1 MNLEDLC
8 QDSLKS
14 VLDIGGLQCG
24 CLQEEEVLLL
34 GKLLGILGAHSTLL
48 LEVTL
53 VANQHDDNVL
63 VSMAT
68 ELIQPTR
75 NVVEALAFGDI
86 ID

>member
-1 MNLEDLC
+1 MTC
-8 QDSLKS
+8 SLFQLNRS
-14 VLDIGGLQCG
+14 
-24 CLQEEEVLLL
+24 ELLIRL
-34 GKLLGILGAHSTLL
+34 RRITQVRLNNVKAFCEFLLGILGAHSTLL

-63 VSMAT
+63 VGMAT

-75 NVVEALAFGDI
+75 NVVKALAFGDI